1 MNHFNPTCPAELT
14 LEFIEGRWKVIILWH
29 LAQGVKRSFQLSQA
43 ITGISRRVLT
53 QQLRQME
60 RDGLVNREVFAQ
72 VPPRIMDLMWNRA
85 FSHYYG
91 EDANRIY
98 EDRVKVCLPQRLDNL
113 SLSQRV
119 L

>member
-1 MNHFNPTCPAELT
+1 MNHSNPSCPAELT

-72 VPPRIMDLMWNRA
+72 VPPRVDYSLTPLGESLMPIVEAMCEWA
-85 FSHYYG
+85 
-91 EDANRIY
+91 RIHQD
-98 EDRVKVCLPQRLDNL
+98 ELPRV
-113 SLSQRV
+113 
-119 L
+119 